1 MTSVVPPRPPM
12 QQQFPPWAAQVEA
25 VAIDLDGTLLD
36 TLPDIAQAADRMLL
50 ELGRTAAGPELVRG
64 YIGNGIARLVQRL
77 LTGTLD
83 GQAEAAL
90 FEHGLTVFE
99 RHYRDTFLQ
108 RPLPFPGVVEG
119 LARMRASGLQLACV
133 TNKPAAFTNPLLAA
147 VGFAERFDLVV
158 SGDSLPARKPDP
170 LPLLHVARR
179 FGVAPARLL
188 VIGDSD
194 NDTRAARAAGCPV
207 VCVPYG
213 YRGAAPVRDLDCDAI
228 VSDLLQACRLI
239 APRGMVL
246 PR

>member
-1 MTSVVPPRPPM
+1 M

-50 ELGRTAAGPELVRG
+50 ELGRPAAGPELVRG
-64 YIGNGIARLVQRL
+64 YIGNGIPRLVQRL
-77 LTGTLD
+77 LTGTMD

-90 FEHGLTVFE
+90 FERGLNAFG
-99 RHYRDTFLQ
+99 RHYRETFLQ
-108 RPLPFPGVVEG
+108 HPLPFPGVIEG
-119 LARMRASGLQLACV
+119 LGRMCASGLKLACV
-133 TNKPAAFTNPLLAA
+133 TNKSAAFTDPLLAA
-147 VGFAERFDLVV
+147 AGIAVHFDLVV

-170 LPLLHVARR
+170 LPLLHVAQR
-179 FGVAPARLL
+179 FGVEPAQLL

-213 YRGAAPVRDLDCDAI
+213 YRGAAQVRDLDCDAI

-239 APRGMVL
+239 APQGMRFRGRV
-246 PR
+246 PRT